1 MTRKTKRSNHIHI
14 RLSDS
19 EYNQIQTKA
28 EQLGISMSEFVRR
41 AAFRRELPQP
51 LPQINLDAYSELG
64 QIKLELNRMGINL
77 NQIAKACNSSVQL
90 GEPVVV
96 NRGLLESNQNLISQT
111 QQQITVLASAIT
123 NLKFE
128 PAIVQSA
135 ASFGAIT

>member
-1 MTRKTKRSNHIHI
+1 MTCKTKRSNHIHI

-19 EYNQIQTKA
+19 EYHQIQAKA
-28 EQLGISMSEFVRR
+28 KQLGISMSEFVRR

-51 LPQINLDAYSELG
+51 LPQINIDTYSELG

-77 NQIAKACNSSVQL
+77 NQIAKACNTSVQL

-96 NRGLLESNQNLISQT
+96 NRGLLESNQRLIIQT
-111 QQQITVLASAIT
+111 QQQIAALASAIA

-128 PAIVQSA
+128 PVVA
-135 ASFGAIT
+135 